1 MLLFVMFM
9 LLRMEARGGRLQTS
23 RISRTPKLGG
33 SRFTLEL
40 GAAAH
45 RRRWK
50 LLMNR
55 YLVMLLF
62 FNSGSRGM
70 SVTDKSVAACHRY
83 LSLCLSLN
91 CYQIMCCPSGRK
103 RRYIFGQWLPASYFH
118 HHFSTMSLLLF
129 HLHQFFCSDNA
140 FIGVPEMRRL
150 RFCQIGH
157 LHCSLVIMSPSVVHL
172 ILSHVFSSNHSLILS

>member
-1 MLLFVMFM
+1 
-9 LLRMEARGGRLQTS
+9 
-23 RISRTPKLGG
+23 
-33 SRFTLEL
+33 
-40 GAAAH
+40 
-45 RRRWK
+45 
-50 LLMNR
+50 MNC
-55 YLVMLLF
+55 YLVMLSLF

-70 SVTDKSVAACHRY
+70 SVTVSVAARHRY
-83 LSLCLSLN
+83 LLCLSLN

-103 RRYIFGQWLPASYFH
+103 RRYIFDQWLPASYFH

-129 HLHQFFCSDNA
+129 HLHQLFCSDNA

-172 ILSHVFSSNHSLILS
+172 ILGHVFSSIHSLTLS